1 VISVGSFARNI
12 LMIGG
17 IAVAAAN
24 VAPAHAQALGDAD
37 CPGGYYFYPAYGVCV
52 PYGYAYVPDD
62 YPPPIYAPQPYG
74 PTYLFLGEGRDHD
87 RDRRSGQHR
96 RHDDDQHRR

>member
-1 VISVGSFARNI
+1 
-12 LMIGG
+12 MIGG
-17 IAVAAAN
+17 IAVAFAN

-52 PYGYAYVPDD
+52 PYGYAYVPD

-74 PTYLFLGEGRDHD
+74 PTYLFLDERRDHD
-87 RDRRSGQHR
+87 RGRRADQRR

>member
-1 VISVGSFARNI
+1 MTTGSFARNI
-12 LMIGG
+12 LMICA
-17 IAVAAAN
+17 IAVACATA
-24 VAPAHAQALGDAD
+24 APARAQALGDAD

-62 YPPPIYAPQPYG
+62 YPPPFYGPQLYG
-74 PTYLFLGEGRDHD
+74 PTYLFLSERRDHD
-87 RDRRSGQHR
+87 RDRRSDKHR